1 MGDRLARFTIACASA
16 TLLALL
22 PSAPSEAV
30 DPLGWHLRAV
40 DAATAWETADGTGV
54 TVAVVDSGVDAD
66 HPNLLG
72 AVLPGRSYVD
82 SGTGTEP
89 RLLALGGDVGHDD
102 YERAFAHADPV
113 GHGTA
118 VAGIIAGRPESG
130 LSGVAPGA
138 EILPVRV
145 LDDENRYHDSSMVAA
160 AVEWAVDNGADVVN
174 LSLGGHYESPAFRE
188 AVDYAAAHDVV
199 VVACTGNQAEA
210 GGDEQVWFPASDA
223 RVLAVTG
230 TDQAGRRWPTAITGG
245 STDLAAPGA
254 ELTAPE
260 PGGGY
265 RAVTGTSFASAVV
278 SGAAALV
285 RSAHPDLT
293 APEVRQLLTATAGR
307 PGPGLGA
314 GIVDAAAAVETD
326 PDLLPPPPVEMRAA
340 AEASGAWPVAAF
352 TAGAGMLCVS
362 LLLRSR
368 RPRRD
373 SAEAAAPRN
382 IAA

>member
-1 MGDRLARFTIACASA
+1 M
-16 TLLALL
+16 ALL
-22 PSAPSEAV
+22 PSAPSAAI
-30 DPLGWHLRAV
+30 DPLGWHLHEV
-40 DAATAWETADGTGV
+40 DAATAWDTADGTGV

-82 SGTGTEP
+82 SGSDSEP
-89 RLLALGGDVGHDD
+89 RLLALGGDVGHVD

-130 LSGVAPGA
+130 LPGVAPGA

-160 AVEWAVDNGADVVN
+160 AVEWAVDSGADVVN

-210 GGDEQVWFPASDA
+210 DDGERVWFPASDD

-230 TDQAGRRWPTAITGG
+230 TDRTGRRWPTAITGEA
-245 STDLAAPGA
+245 TDLAAPGA

-265 RAVTGTSFASAVV
+265 RAVTGTSFATAVV
-278 SGAAALV
+278 SGTAALV

-293 APEVRQLLTATAGR
+293 APEVRQLLTATADR

-340 AEASGAWPVAAF
+340 AETSGAWPVAAF
-352 TAGAGMLCVS
+352 TTGAGMLCVS
-362 LLLRSR
+362 LLLLRSR
-368 RPRRD
+368 RNRAD
-373 SAEAAAPRN
+373 SAGAAAPRN
-382 IAA
+382 MAG